1 MSGKI
6 TLTSKVLP
14 PPIGVWSHAVQV
26 PAGRSLLFPS
36 GFTSRDSEGNVVAPN
51 DIEGQTRQILENMK
65 AFLAEVGATLEDVVK
80 MIVFVTDLT
89 GWEKVHAVR
98 REYFPIDPPASTL
111 VQVTSLVEER
121 HKIEIEVVVLLPE

>member
-6 TLTSKVLP
+6 TLTSKALP
-14 PPIGVWSHAVQV
+14 PPIGVWSHAIQV

-36 GFTSRDSEGNVVAPN
+36 GFTSRDSAGNVVAPN

-98 REYFPIDPPASTL
+98 REYFPVDPPASTL